1 MKRSNKYIFKR
12 NDEGKLLFQGNF
24 EDYYQNDEDPWV
36 QNSNNSDIS
45 GYYKFSRVRLIKAIQ
60 ELKSNKNILE
70 IGCGLSFVTNIDK
83 PRNLAKSVIV
93 E

>member
-12 NDEGKLLFQGNF
+12 NDDGKLLFQGNF
-24 EDYYQNDEDPWV
+24 EDYYQNDEDPWD

-70 IGCGLSFVTNIDK
+70 IT
-83 PRNLAKSVIV
+83 
-93 E
+93 